1 MNAFCLLFRKSL
13 NSYSTRRVPETGVLQ
28 LTAQSLNLRLER
40 GPTLSIWGSDTCMLY
55 SPDTPCGRT
64 CHRCTCHPHEQPWG
78 ETQGL
83 KHNRGIELCLSFL
96 NLWVELYARLPCVEG
111 FLRRLCA
118 GRWSFPTL
126 TFMLLPCSCNLF
138 WPFPFPSL
146 GSGFWVVVLEQLLDP
161 LDRTLQLV
169 DQIFIGK
176 G

>member
-111 FLRRLCA
+111 FLRLSVRRALEFPDSHFHA
-118 GRWSFPTL
+118 APMFMQPFLAFSVPQFGERILGRS
-126 TFMLLPCSCNLF
+126 
-138 WPFPFPSL
+138 
-146 GSGFWVVVLEQLLDP
+146 V
-161 LDRTLQLV
+161 
-169 DQIFIGK
+169 
-176 G
+176 